1 MVSDPYDTQPGQVIG
16 EYRLVR
22 RLGGGGF
29 GTVYLAEHIHE
40 RGQVAVKILKVL
52 NDEDLRDFINEARM
66 TMRLRHPHI
75 IPHLDFG
82 LSRKDLP
89 FLVME
94 YIPEGK
100 TIRDRHPKSS
110 QVPLVTIVEY
120 VEQIA
125 SALQYAHDHHVI
137 HRDVKPENMLLRA
150 DGTLLLSDFGI
161 AKIVEHN
168 SLLSTQ
174 KQIGTPAYMAPEQLD
189 GYCCY
194 ASDQYA
200 LAVVTYEWI
209 AGRRPFL
216 GSPAWQ
222 ASQHMEKPP
231 PSLLNPRPT
240 LSPSIE
246 QVVFK
251 ALSKAPKQRFATVQE
266 FATALCTA
274 VQESTVSEVDVGRHS
289 LAEPLWNETLLQQ
302 FVATPSIHTEA
313 QINISPV
320 SQPLLARQ
328 AIKPEVVPRQAA
340 PPQQSAVLLPRE
352 EYRAQAEGPP
362 KPSPASTLQHQ
373 NRTRLLQR
381 VRSFWITG
389 VLEQS
394 LHGAP
399 LMTLGLQEQPD
410 AVASPWRLVIQ
421 ESEYASTPLPMGTR
435 ITEVYDE
442 AHGELLILGEPGAGK
457 TTLLL
462 ELARDLLER
471 SEQGQTHPMPVVFN
485 LSSWTRKWQS
495 LVAWLIEELETKY
508 RVPRAVGSDWIN
520 AGQILPLLDG
530 LDEVDAPSR
539 PACVQ
544 AINEYR
550 QEHNLVPLVVCCR
563 VNEYM
568 AQANQLALS
577 RAVTIQPL
585 TTEQVNAYFARIG
598 ESIASL
604 RIAFQRDP
612 ILQELATTPLM
623 LTILTMVYRNS
634 SLEEIKSG
642 AVTEVRRQQIF
653 ATYTQRML
661 ERRSARSHAS
671 PQQTVR
677 WLSYLARQMKQ
688 QSQTVFYIERM
699 QPTWLLKKWQR
710 RLYYGLIAGPIC
722 GLLLGLETLGTVFS
736 FPLTVVITALFVGLL
751 FGCLSEPGV
760 GKKSTKTIM
769 RAGMRIRQSLAT
781 SLENRMVVG
790 GVTGLFIGLCSMLYL
805 YVGGFSAWS
814 FGSRMAGTLTGGL
827 LNGMYLGVCVGLVVR
842 LEKRIEPLEVLN
854 WSWTGMRRDMIRW
867 LLIGTGLILGLICAI
882 SFMISSHDIWLANFL
897 SYGFSTAL
905 SLILVVMLVSG
916 VTRGLS
922 KRVLAQHIV
931 TPNQGIW
938 RSARYGVIM
947 AIITGGIAGIFV
959 GVIDFLAYFWL
970 PPLMGSAIKPL
981 DMDYSVVRT
990 LSRLLRFSPTTAQEF
1005 WGLHALFWGLV
1016 GVTIPGLTAG
1026 LSCGGMASVQHFV
1039 LRFLLWCSR
1048 CIPFNYTCFLDYAA
1062 ERIFLRK
1069 VGGGYMFIHRLLLEY
1084 FADREIGM

>member
-1 MVSDPYDTQPGQVIG
+1 MG
-16 EYRLVR
+16 EYRLAR
-22 RLGGGGF
+22 KLGGGGF

-40 RGQVAVKILKVL
+40 HVHVAVKILKVL
-52 NDEDLRDFINEARM
+52 HDEDLRDFINEARM

-82 LSRKDLP
+82 LSREDLP

-110 QVPLVTIVEY
+110 RVPLVAIVEY

-161 AKIVEHN
+161 AKIIEHN

-200 LAVVTYEWI
+200 LAVVIYEWI
-209 AGRRPFL
+209 GGRRPFR

-222 ASQHMEKPP
+222 ASQDMEKPP
-231 PSLLNPRPT
+231 PSLLSLRPT

-246 QVVFK
+246 QVICK
-251 ALSKAPKQRFATVQE
+251 ALSKAPEQRFASVQE
-266 FATALCTA
+266 FATAFCTA
-274 VQESTVSEVDVGRHS
+274 VQESTVSEVDMEKLS
-289 LAEPLWNETLLQQ
+289 LDGPLWKETLFQQ
-302 FVATPSIHTEA
+302 CATPASIYTEA
-313 QINISPV
+313 PINILQVFLP
-320 SQPLLARQ
+320 PLVHQSSEAEGVQ
-328 AIKPEVVPRQAA
+328 MGQAA
-340 PPQQSAVLLPRE
+340 PPHRVAVLSPKEQRS
-352 EYRAQAEGPP
+352 QALVPSEAPP
-362 KPSPASTLQHQ
+362 AATLQHQ

-381 VRSFWITG
+381 VRSFWIAG

-394 LHGAP
+394 LHGAA

-410 AVASPWRLVIQ
+410 AVANPWRLVIR
-421 ESEYASTPLPMGTR
+421 ESEYASTPLPTGTR

-471 SEQGQTHPMPVVFN
+471 SQQEQTHPIPVVFN
-485 LSSWTRKWQS
+485 LSSWIRRRQS
-495 LVAWLIEELETKY
+495 LTTWLIEELETKY
-508 RVPRAVGSDWIN
+508 WVPRIVGSDWIN
-520 AGQILPLLDG
+520 ANQILPLLDG
-530 LDEVDAPSR
+530 LDEVDAASR
-539 PACVQ
+539 PACMQ

-568 AQANQLALS
+568 AQENQLKLA

-585 TTEQVNAYFARIG
+585 TTEQVNEYFARIG

-604 RIAFQRDP
+604 RMVFQSDP
-612 ILQELATTPLM
+612 VLQELATTPLM
-623 LTILTMVYRNS
+623 LTILTMVYQNS
-634 SLEEIKSG
+634 SLEEIKGGVS
-642 AVTEVRRQQIF
+642 TEVCRQQIF

-661 ERRSARSHAS
+661 ERRSASSRAS
-671 PQQTVR
+671 PQQTVH

-688 QSQTVFYIERM
+688 QSQMVFYLERM
-699 QPTWLLKKWQR
+699 QPTWLMKKWQR
-710 RLYYGLIAGPIC
+710 QLYYGLSAGPIC
-722 GLLLGLETLGTVFS
+722 GLLLGLETLGTVCS
-736 FPLTVVITALFVGLL
+736 FPLSVLITALFVGLL
-751 FGCLSEPGV
+751 FGCLSEPEG
-760 GKKSTKTIM
+760 GEKSTKIIT
-769 RAGMRIRQSLAT
+769 RAGIRIRQSLAT
-781 SLENRMVVG
+781 SLENRVVIG
-790 GVTGLFIGLCSMLYL
+790 GTAGLFIGLSSMLYL
-805 YVGGFSAWS
+805 YVGDFAAWS
-814 FGSRMAGTLTGGL
+814 FGSRIAGTLTGGL

-842 LEKRIEPLEVLN
+842 LEKRIEPLEVLS
-854 WSWTGMRRDMIRW
+854 WSWTGIRRDMIRW

-882 SFMISSHDIWLANFL
+882 SFMMSSHDEWLANFL

-959 GVIDFLAYFWL
+959 GVIDFLAYFWV
-970 PPLMGSAIKPL
+970 PPLMGSAVKPL
-981 DMDYSVVRT
+981 DMDYSVVRVM
-990 LSRLLRFSPTTAQEF
+990 SRLLRFSPTTAQEF

-1026 LSCGGMASVQHFV
+1026 LSCGGAAYVKHFV

-1048 CIPFNYTCFLDYAA
+1048 CIPFNYAHFLDYAA

-1069 VGGGYMFIHRLLLEY
+1069 VGGGYIFMHRLLLDY
-1084 FADREIGM
+1084 FADREIDTDRVQCNQKVSR